1 MILFSRL
8 RHSWGFALIIA
19 VALLGFVTTMTVVF
33 IEKLYPYS
41 RMVRNIEDSNI
52 AYYNAITSIEATLFT
67 MSGTHPWDGIP
78 QSTAV
83 TDTGYLMYM
92 TTGSS
97 IIPAPSKGNSP
108 YNADWNIFSLGQPVQ
123 LVIPNGVDWW
133 DPSMQFRFRIPPQ
146 FLSWV
151 ALADRAFQNNGSG
164 YINWMFVYDTGAFY
178 ADTEVNTIPWTQ
190 IFISGWAVN
199 NTPQF
204 NFAADLSA
212 VYGRYYV
219 DSIFTGELEDY
230 YNNAAYGP
238 WINGANCAGYNC
250 TLKLSIIRPLKLV
263 NGKTIPYLEYQ
274 VEFPNSTILPLQF
287 MTLQSY
293 GYSRGYIRTRRIFVP
308 QITTN
313 TALDFTVFQ

>member
-1 MILFSRL
+1 MFFPKF
-8 RHSWGFALIIA
+8 RHSRGFALIIA
-19 VALLGFVTTMTVVF
+19 VALLGFVTSMTIVF
-33 IEKLYPYS
+33 IEKLYPYA

-67 MSGTHPWDGIP
+67 MSGAHPWDGIP

-97 IIPAPSKGNSP
+97 IIPAPSKWNSP
-108 YNADWNIFSLGQPVQ
+108 YNADWNIFSLGQPIQ
-123 LVIPNGVDWW
+123 LVIPNWIVWW
-133 DPSMQFRFRIPPQ
+133 DASMQFRFRIPPQ

-151 ALADRAFQNNGSG
+151 LVADRTFQNNGSG
-164 YINWMFVYDTGAFY
+164 YINWMFVYNTGAFY
-178 ADTEVNTIPWTQ
+178 ADAEINTIPGSQ

-199 NTPQF
+199 NVPQI
-204 NFAADLSA
+204 NFTEATLPNY
-212 VYGRYYV
+212 VWRYYI
-219 DSIFTGELEDY
+219 DNTFTWQLEDY
-230 YNNAAYGP
+230 YNNTAYGP

-274 VEFPNSTILPLQF
+274 VQFPNSTILPLQF